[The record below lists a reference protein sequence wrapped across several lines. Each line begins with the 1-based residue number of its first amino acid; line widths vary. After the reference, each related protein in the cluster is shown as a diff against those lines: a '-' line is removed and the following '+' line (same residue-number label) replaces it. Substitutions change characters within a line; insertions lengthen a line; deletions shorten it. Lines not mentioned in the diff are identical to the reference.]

1 MYQSHTGISVKKNA
15 DLHVKIQMQIEIC
28 NFTLIFAIDIIS
40 AVLNHFFA
48 IAIFHV
54 NTQLIVANSQQLI
67 LYHKIRDSI
76 KEGIEMYGHR

>member
-1 MYQSHTGISVKKNA
+1 
-15 DLHVKIQMQIEIC
+15 MQIEIC

-54 NTQLIVANSQQLI
+54 NTQLIEVKRFRVPANPKVK
-67 LYHKIRDSI
+67 YHTFLLKRQEIMYFMAMLLLSMFKIHEISVNV
-76 KEGIEMYGHR
+76 